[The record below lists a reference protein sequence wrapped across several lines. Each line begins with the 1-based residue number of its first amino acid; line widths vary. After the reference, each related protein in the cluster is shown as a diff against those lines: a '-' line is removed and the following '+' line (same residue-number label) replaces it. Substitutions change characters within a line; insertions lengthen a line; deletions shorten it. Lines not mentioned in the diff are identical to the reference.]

1 MKPMLIRVNKR
12 NKEEYLKHLN
22 IFESTVRPCLYMSV
36 KRFWG
41 CDPPVEKRYPAVA
54 RGPTVCSVFN
64 QRNINETVFVTV
76 SLSKTFSW
84 SHSIH
89 QHAERTI
96 WGQNE
101 QSGITYCS
109 VLSGVHT
116 FCPQQRKEH
125 DTWEREEK
133 IKKKKKKQYN
143 TASRGAS
150 MRIAWAPGLSCL
162 YKQALIFLSSPG
174 TLAIYS
180 QLCGW
185 GPAGVEKFCYS
196 PVGPLRPV
204 CENRFH
210 L

>member
-41 CDPPVEKRYPAVA
+41 CDPPVEKQYPAVA
-54 RGPTVCSVFN
+54 RGPMVCSVFN

-133 IKKKKKKQYN
+133 IKKKNSITQ
-143 TASRGAS
+143 RLEEQ
-150 MRIAWAPGLSCL
+150 AWELLGRRDCHVCINRHWFFCPALAP
-162 YKQALIFLSSPG
+162 
-174 TLAIYS
+174 
-180 QLCGW
+180 
-185 GPAGVEKFCYS
+185 
-196 PVGPLRPV
+196 
-204 CENRFH
+204 
-210 L
+210 